1 MTEKTDI
8 HQIEDRL
15 WDVADELRAN
25 SELKESEYSIPCSG
39 SSS

>member
-25 SELKESEYSIPCSG
+25 SELKESGTQSRCSG
-39 SSS
+39 